1 MAGGGKIS
9 ALGWS
14 LAVHAVIAA
23 GFIVTVRY
31 AVPVQPAQPS
41 GEVIEAVAI
50 DAEAMRERERE
61 KAEVARRAEEA
72 RQAELRR
79 QREAA
84 ERAAAEQQRREE
96 EARQAELRKQE
107 AARRQKEAE
116 EKRAAEEA
124 RRKAEAERQRKAEAE
139 RQRKAEAE
147 AKRKAEAERK
157 QREAEAAAR
166 AQREQ
171 ELQRSLEAEEQRL
184 AAIRSGKQAQW
195 IGAIRNKVERVLVT
209 PPGTSENFYCEAELR
224 QIPGGEVVQV
234 TIGRCD
240 SDLLARAIETAVWK
254 ASPLPRPEDPS
265 LFEPYVTVVFAPEEK

>member
-124 RRKAEAERQRKAEAE
+124 RRKAEAE